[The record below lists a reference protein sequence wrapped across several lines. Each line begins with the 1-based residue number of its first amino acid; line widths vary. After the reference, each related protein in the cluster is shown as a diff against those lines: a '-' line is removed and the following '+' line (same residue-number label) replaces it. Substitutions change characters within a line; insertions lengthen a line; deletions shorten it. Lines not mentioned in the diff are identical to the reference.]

1 MGVIYTIGIVLFGFG
16 ARVKGLFVEQARR
29 WVLGRRDIFARLEE
43 AFRGLDRSKHP
54 VVWFHVS
61 SLGEFEQGRPVME
74 ELKVRRPA
82 TKILLTFFSP
92 SGYEVRK
99 DYAGADYIFYLP
111 LDTPSNANRF
121 LEIVQPETA
130 FFVKYDYWFNFMDA
144 LHRRGIPLYVVA
156 ALFRPGQYFFKPWA
170 GWFRRRLARV
180 SCFFVQNEKSG
191 ELLSSAGITGWR
203 LAGDTRF
210 DRVAAIATK
219 GERLPLIEEFAG
231 DRPLFVAGS
240 SWPPD
245 EEIFFPMIRSGGF
258 RMKFIIAPHDA
269 SPERVADIRRRLGVP
284 SVTLSELTA
293 GHSSA
298 PTDVLIIDSVGIL
311 SKIYRYATVA
321 FIGGGFGKSIHNI
334 QEPVTFGVPVF
345 FGPNFRSFPEAV
357 DLVGL
362 GGAFPVDSSAEF
374 VEQVGLI
381 MTDSVLHRKISD
393 TCRGYVAANSGATGV
408 ILDYLLKV

>member
-1 MGVIYTIGIVLFGFG
+1 MGVIYAIGVYLFGVG
-16 ARVKGLFVEQARR
+16 ARLKGLFDEQARR
-29 WVLGRRDIFARLEE
+29 WVRGRHDIFTRLEE

-74 ELKVRRPA
+74 EMKVRRPEVR
-82 TKILLTFFSP
+82 ILLTFFSP
-92 SGYEVRK
+92 SGYEIRK
-99 DYAGADYIFYLP
+99 AYPGADYVFYLP

-121 LEIVQPETA
+121 LEIVRPETA

-156 ALFRPGQYFFKPWA
+156 ALFRPGHYFFKSWA

-180 SCFFVQNEKSG
+180 SCFFVQNEQSG
-191 ELLSSAGITGWR
+191 ELLSRAGITSWR

-210 DRVAAIATK
+210 DRVAAIAAK
-219 GERLPLIEEFAG
+219 GEQLPEIEVFAEG
-231 DRPLFVAGS
+231 GPLFVAGS

-245 EEIFFPMIRSGGF
+245 EEIIFPVIRGGGF
-258 RMKFIIAPHDA
+258 RMKFIIAPHDT
-269 SPERVADIRRRLGVP
+269 SPERVTDIRKRLGVP
-284 SVTLSELTA
+284 SITLTELAA
-293 GHSSA
+293 GKTGA
-298 PTDVLIIDSVGIL
+298 FDVLIIDSVGIL
-311 SKIYRYATVA
+311 SKVYRYATLA

-345 FGPNFRSFPEAV
+345 FGPNYTTFPEAV
-357 DLVGL
+357 DLVRL
-362 GGAFPVDSSAEF
+362 GGAFPVGSSKELA
-374 VEQVGLI
+374 EQVGRVLS
-381 MTDSVLHRKISD
+381 DAGLHRHISD
-393 TCRGYVAANSGATGV
+393 VCRGYIAANSGATGL